1 MNEGVRRM
9 VLTPAYSLLP
19 GHVPV
24 LRRGFYISGPLA
36 VFFIMATVLGGVYLC
51 GTLVYVPVSHF
62 STRCSLPCV
71 KGGPRLGDSDP
82 GGKGRAR
89 GGREK
94 PGTGSSGSMWGRRMG
109 LEDQE

>member
-1 MNEGVRRM
+1 MDEGVRRT
-9 VLTPAYSLLP
+9 VLTPTYPLLP

-24 LRRGFYISGPLA
+24 LRRGFYTAGPLA
-36 VFFIMATVLGGVYLC
+36 VFFAVATVLGGVYLC
-51 GTLVYVPVSHF
+51 GILVYVPVSHF
-62 STRCSLPCV
+62 SIRGSLPCV

-94 PGTGSSGSMWGRRMG
+94 PGTGLSGSIWARHIG